1 MATSSS
7 DSFPIAINAT
17 QQITARLTPT
27 NFPSWHAQFES
38 LLLGYNLFGY
48 VNGTHTC
55 PPLPTSTD
63 AATTTAHHLWFRQ
76 DKLILSAILTSVSP
90 AMIPLIATSQT
101 SYQAWTKLTKLYAS
115 RSRTRVMQLKE
126 DLTLMQR
133 GNRSITEYLHSV
145 KTIANELALIDAPLS
160 QDDITLYVL
169 HGLGSDFRDI
179 IAPIRARESSL
190 SFEELHDLLLGHEAY
205 LRRLD
210 STAQSLVITAN
221 TTQRRDSRSSKNQSS
236 STYQQSKNDFRSKS
250 RQSKQY
256 KYPPRCQY
264 CDQQGHIAKYYP
276 KLKPSEATVNCT
288 TTTSSPDKRWLIDSA
303 ASHNITSQVS
313 NLQFHSEYDGTDE
326 VIIGDGSG
334 LPITHSGSLT
344 LSFPNKKFQV
354 EDTLCVPTINKNL
367 ISVHHFTKQNNVI
380 LEFHPT
386 YFLVKDRRMGEILLQ
401 GPCENGVY
409 PLPSSPAATPIAFV
423 HERTSVAS
431 WHQLLGHPS
440 FKVVTRLISFSPF
453 PPLHVFLVLII
464 VIRVLP
470 IKLISYHF
478 INTV

>member
-7 DSFPIAINAT
+7 DSFLIAINAT

-38 LLLGYNLFGY
+38 LLLGYKLFGY
-48 VNGTHTC
+48 VDGTHTC
-55 PPLPTSTD
+55 PLLPTSTD
-63 AATTTAHHLWFRQ
+63 AAATTAHHLWFRQ
-76 DKLILSAILTSVSP
+76 DKLILSAILTSVFP
-90 AMIPLIATSQT
+90 VVIPLITTSQT

-145 KTIANELALIDAPLS
+145 KTIVDKFALIDAPLS

-179 IAPIRARESSL
+179 VAPIRARESSL
-190 SFEELHDLLLGHEAY
+190 SFEELHDLLLGYEAY

-210 STAQSLVITAN
+210 STAQSLVVTAN
-221 TTQRRDSRSSKNQSS
+221 TTQRRDSHSSKNQSS
-236 STYQQSKNDFRSKS
+236 STYQQSKNDSRSKS

-264 CDQQGHIAKYYP
+264 CDQQGHIAKYCP

-326 VIIGDGSG
+326 VIIRDGSG

-344 LSFPNKKFQV
+344 LSFPNRKFQV

-386 YFLVKDRRMGEILLQ
+386 YFLVKDRRTGEILLQ

-409 PLPSSPAATPIAFV
+409 HLPSSPAATPIAFV
-423 HERTSVAS
+423 HECTSVAGPIL
-431 WHQLLGHPS
+431 QLASRELPAITRAQGDIPS
-440 FKVVTRLISFSPF
+440 ASSTPSEDPA
-453 PPLHVFLVLII
+453 LV
-464 VIRVLP
+464 
-470 IKLISYHF
+470 
-478 INTV
+478 

>member
-1 MATSSS
+1 MVSEHTSKLQRVFLVFLAFAMATSSS
-7 DSFPIAINAT
+7 NSFPIAINAT
-17 QQITARLTPT
+17 HQITARLTPT

-133 GNRSITEYLHSV
+133 GNCSITEYLHSV
-145 KTIANELALIDAPLS
+145 KTIADELALIDAPLS

-179 IAPIRARESSL
+179 VAPIRARESSL

-210 STAQSLVITAN
+210 STSQSLVVTAN
-221 TTQRRDSRSSKNQSS
+221 TTQRRDSCSSKNQSS
-236 STYQQSKNDFRSKS
+236 STYQQSKNDSRSS
-250 RQSKQY
+250 
-256 KYPPRCQY
+256 
-264 CDQQGHIAKYYP
+264 
-276 KLKPSEATVNCT
+276 L
-288 TTTSSPDKRWLIDSA
+288 DS
-303 ASHNITSQVS
+303 
-313 NLQFHSEYDGTDE
+313 
-326 VIIGDGSG
+326 
-334 LPITHSGSLT
+334 
-344 LSFPNKKFQV
+344 
-354 EDTLCVPTINKNL
+354 
-367 ISVHHFTKQNNVI
+367 
-380 LEFHPT
+380 
-386 YFLVKDRRMGEILLQ
+386 
-401 GPCENGVY
+401 
-409 PLPSSPAATPIAFV
+409 
-423 HERTSVAS
+423 
-431 WHQLLGHPS
+431 
-440 FKVVTRLISFSPF
+440 
-453 PPLHVFLVLII
+453 
-464 VIRVLP
+464 
-470 IKLISYHF
+470 
-478 INTV
+478 